1 VGEPYRRTAQF
12 TLGESAAYTFN
23 LWHET
28 VALSPLDAQVMPLLD
43 GTRDRAAL
51 VEEML
56 AIARSGLI
64 RIELDGTLVTDESD
78 LREVLG
84 QFVDAMP
91 ERLEEMKLLRVS
103 DPE

>member
-1 VGEPYRRTAQF
+1 V
-12 TLGESAAYTFN
+12 L
-23 LWHET
+23 
-28 VALSPLDAQVMPLLD
+28 PLLD

-56 AIARSGLI
+56 GIARAGLI

-91 ERLEEMKLLRVS
+91 QRLEEMKLLRVR
-103 DPE
+103 DET